1 MTAPQTQRPPLP
13 LWKRVFIALPT
24 AFLVVFFLLPF
35 LVVLQISLSE
45 ADFGVPPY
53 RPLFTWAEQGVLQVT
68 LFFRNFTFVASDAL
82 YLAALVTSLKVAA
95 ICTAI
100 CLVIGYPVAF
110 YIARAPDS
118 LRNLL
123 LLAVILPFWTSF
135 LLRVYAWMGFLNNS
149 GLINNALIWLGLTDQ
164 PLQMI
169 RTDGAI
175 YLGIVY
181 SYLPFMILPLYANLQ
196 KLDGTLLEAAAD
208 LGARPMRTFLH
219 VVLPLSLPGIL
230 AGSLLVFIPA
240 VGEFVIPELLGP
252 ADNLMV
258 GRVLWNEFFL
268 NRDWPVASAI
278 AMLLLVILV
287 LPIMFLRNAQQAE
300 VRQ

>member
-1 MTAPQTQRPPLP
+1 MRYVNA
-13 LWKRVFIALPT
+13 
-24 AFLVVFFLLPF
+24 
-35 LVVLQISLSE
+35 
-45 ADFGVPPY
+45 
-53 RPLFTWAEQGVLQVT
+53 
-68 LFFRNFTFVASDAL
+68 
-82 YLAALVTSLKVAA
+82 
-95 ICTAI
+95 
-100 CLVIGYPVAF
+100 
-110 YIARAPDS
+110 
-118 LRNLL
+118 
-123 LLAVILPFWTSF
+123 
-135 LLRVYAWMGFLNNS
+135 
-149 GLINNALIWLGLTDQ
+149 LINNALIWLGLTDQ

>member
-1 MTAPQTQRPPLP
+1 MAQEQQSRTPLP
-13 LWKRVFIALPT
+13 AWKRVFVAIPT
-24 AFLVVFFLLPF
+24 AWLAVFFLLPF

-45 ADFGVPPY
+45 AVFGVPPY
-53 RPLFTWAEQGVLQVT
+53 KPLFAWAGDGVLQVT
-68 LFFRNFTFVASDAL
+68 LFLRNFTFVAGDPLYLDAL
-82 YLAALVTSLKVAA
+82 LTSLKIAA
-95 ICTAI
+95 ISTAI

-110 YIARAPDS
+110 YIARAPEN

-149 GLINNALIWLGLTDQ
+149 GLINNLLLSLGIIDQ
-164 PLQMI
+164 PMQMM

-196 KLDGTLLEAAAD
+196 KLDGALLEAAAD
-208 LGARPMRTFLH
+208 LGARPLQTFLF

-230 AGSLLVFIPA
+230 AGALLVFIPA

-252 ADNLMV
+252 ADTLMV

-300 VRQ
+300 SRD

>member
-123 LLAVILPFWTSF
+123 LLA
-135 LLRVYAWMGFLNNS
+135 
-149 GLINNALIWLGLTDQ
+149 
-164 PLQMI
+164 
-169 RTDGAI
+169 
-175 YLGIVY
+175 
-181 SYLPFMILPLYANLQ
+181 
-196 KLDGTLLEAAAD
+196 
-208 LGARPMRTFLH
+208 
-219 VVLPLSLPGIL
+219 
-230 AGSLLVFIPA
+230 
-240 VGEFVIPELLGP
+240 PET
-252 ADNLMV
+252 
-258 GRVLWNEFFL
+258 
-268 NRDWPVASAI
+268 
-278 AMLLLVILV
+278 
-287 LPIMFLRNAQQAE
+287 RNC
-300 VRQ
+300 R